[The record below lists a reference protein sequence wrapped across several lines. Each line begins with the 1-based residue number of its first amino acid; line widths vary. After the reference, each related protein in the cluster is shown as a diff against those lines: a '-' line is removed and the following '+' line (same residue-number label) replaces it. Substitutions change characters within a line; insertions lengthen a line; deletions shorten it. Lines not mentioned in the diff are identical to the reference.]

1 MPSKKEILLKA
12 ETNRKAIFDI
22 LGNETLRLSEIDRK
36 TCIGEGVIKNHINT
50 LLARGHI
57 SMIKVINKDT
67 GKWNNFYCQT
77 DKPYKAKTEDDLDIS
92 KEEKREYTKKYASD
106 LEAMKA
112 NPNLRIIRRLDKKV
126 EVSKR
131 KTSSS
136 YKGIGSSFSMWESA

>member
-12 ETNRKAIFDI
+12 ENNRKTIFNI
-22 LGNETLRLSEIDRK
+22 IGNESLRLSDIDAK
-36 TCIGEGVIKNHINT
+36 TGIGEGVIKNHLNT

-57 SMIKVINKDT
+57 SMIKIISKNT

-77 DKPYKAKTEDDLDIS
+77 DKPYRAKTEDELDIS
-92 KEEKREYTKKYASD
+92 KEEKREYTKRYASD

-112 NPNLRIIRRLDKKV
+112 NPNLRIIRRLDTRV
-126 EVSKR
+126 EMSKR

-136 YKGIGSSFSMWESA
+136 YRGIGSSFYMLESA

>member
-12 ETNRKAIFDI
+12 ENNRKTIFDI
-22 LGNETLRLSEIDRK
+22 IGNESLRLSDIDAK
-36 TCIGEGVIKNHINT
+36 TGIGEGIIKNHINT

-57 SMIKVINKDT
+57 SMTKIISKNT

-77 DKPYKAKTEDDLDIS
+77 DKPYRAKTEDELDIS
-92 KEEKREYTKKYASD
+92 KEEKREYTKRYAND

-112 NPNLRIIRRLDKKV
+112 NPNFRIIRRLDTRV
-126 EVSKR
+126 EMSKR

-136 YKGIGSSFSMWESA
+136 YRGIGSSFSMWEYA